1 MKESL
6 LKSLYHDN
14 ILPGT
19 PIEKSEYEE
28 MKQAGNT
35 NVAYTSAG
43 WMQMD
48 DDMESVKIELLHRC
62 FKCLETIKNILVF
75 FIVVG
80 IIAFIVNIISYFI

>member
-48 DDMESVKIELLHRC
+48 DDMESVKIEQIGRAH
-62 FKCLETIKNILVF
+62 V
-75 FIVVG
+75 
-80 IIAFIVNIISYFI
+80 